1 MNIFDAITCGQK
13 TMHFMESR
21 LIHKSFTLDKYQ
33 KVTLPEISTNV
44 FYTRWLDINIQ
55 INYQKVRV

>member
-1 MNIFDAITCGQK
+1 MNIFDAQTCGQK

-33 KVTLPEISTNV
+33 KVTLPEISRNV
-44 FYTRWLDINIQ
+44 FYTR
-55 INYQKVRV
+55 